1 VTEKASW
8 AQIIRLC
15 MQPLRRGSW
24 YRVLDLS
31 QPGTVTVEAFGAPF
45 VVERDCVSLHDARP
59 EAWSVV
65 HEDGPSPYY
74 GGVYGVCPQ
83 CLERQRLD
91 GNESELTCPS
101 CDRTYPVDWSQAV

>member
-1 VTEKASW
+1 VTEKAGW
-8 AQIIRLC
+8 AQIVRLC

-24 YRVLDLS
+24 YRVVDVS
-31 QPGTVTVEAFGAPF
+31 QPGTVTVEVFGAPF
-45 VVERDCVSLHDARP
+45 VVDRDCVSLHDARP

-65 HEDGPSPYY
+65 HEDGPSSYY

-83 CLERQRLD
+83 CLARQRLD

-101 CDRTYPVDWSQAV
+101 CHRTYPVDWSQAV

>member
-1 VTEKASW
+1 MTERAGW
-8 AQIIRLC
+8 AQIVRLC

-24 YRVLDLS
+24 YRVVDVS

-45 VVERDCVSLHDARP
+45 VVDRDCVSLHDDRP

-65 HEDGPSPYY
+65 HEDGPSSYY

-83 CLERQRLD
+83 CLARQRLD

-101 CDRTYPVDWSQAV
+101 CHRTYPVDWSQAV